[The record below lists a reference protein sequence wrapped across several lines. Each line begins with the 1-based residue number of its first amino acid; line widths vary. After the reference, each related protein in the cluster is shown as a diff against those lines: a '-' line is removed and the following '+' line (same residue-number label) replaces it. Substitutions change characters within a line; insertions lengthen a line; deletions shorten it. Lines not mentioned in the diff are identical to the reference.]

1 MTVARASSA
10 LPKSPKAAV
19 RPAVAETATLT
30 GNACLP
36 INIDLPYAPACF
48 IDSLTSPSDTET
60 TAKRRENS
68 GFQRFG
74 QQKDQKKERSPQDR
88 VVSRLVDRSAFGGSG
103 TIGRSRALC

>member
-1 MTVARASSA
+1 
-10 LPKSPKAAV
+10 
-19 RPAVAETATLT
+19 
-30 GNACLP
+30 LP

-74 QQKDQKKERSPQDR
+74 QQKDQKKERSPKTVLSLGLWIAR
-88 VVSRLVDRSAFGGSG
+88 RLVARERSGEAGRFAKGGSQ
-103 TIGRSRALC
+103 AP